1 MVDFRSVVAL
11 SRGCVSRPP
20 AKTTHRRKPAE
31 RRVLLRIT
39 RLSAGFIN
47 EGSPAL
53 LFR

>member
-1 MVDFRSVVAL
+1 VVKSLLVVAP
-11 SRGCVSRPP
+11 SRECVSRSF
-20 AKTTHRRKPAE
+20 AKTIDRRKPAE

-47 EGSPAL
+47 EGFLAL

>member
-1 MVDFRSVVAL
+1 MVNFPSVVAP
-11 SRGCVSRPP
+11 SRGRVSRSS
-20 AKTTHRRKPAE
+20 AKTIDRRKPAE

-47 EGSPAL
+47 EGFFAL

>member
-1 MVDFRSVVAL
+1 MVNFPPVVAP

-47 EGSPAL
+47 EGTTAL